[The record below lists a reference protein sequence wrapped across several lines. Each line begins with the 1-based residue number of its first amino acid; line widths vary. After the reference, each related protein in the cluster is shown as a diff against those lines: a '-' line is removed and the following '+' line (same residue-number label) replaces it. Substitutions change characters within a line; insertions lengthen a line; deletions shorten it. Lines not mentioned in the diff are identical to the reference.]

1 MVTVAGAAAELTTS
15 DSHWVAGSSS
25 DAPRVTAGR
34 GLVTWM
40 PPPSIDVP
48 AGHCTP
54 PTSVSGPP
62 VSLPVAEVMVYP
74 AGRWPQI
81 AKVVSCWSVAEP
93 LNMTLLNRSGP
104 SGQALRSCTSTVSAV
119 ESVPPLNS
127 RLPVGHTATAADVA
141 PAGLSTV
148 VKVVV

>member
-1 MVTVAGAAAELTTS
+1 MVTVAGSGASLTTS
-15 DSHWVAGSSS
+15 DSHWGPESSS

-40 PPPSIDVP
+40 PPPTIDVP
-48 AGHCTP
+48 AGHCAP
-54 PTSVSGPP
+54 PTWVTGPP

-74 AGRWPQI
+74 AGLCPHI

-93 LNMTLLNRSGP
+93 LYMTLLNRSGP

-119 ESVPPLNS
+119 DSVPPLSS
-127 RLPVGHTATAADVA
+127 RAPVGHTATAADLA

-148 VKVVV
+148 VNVVV